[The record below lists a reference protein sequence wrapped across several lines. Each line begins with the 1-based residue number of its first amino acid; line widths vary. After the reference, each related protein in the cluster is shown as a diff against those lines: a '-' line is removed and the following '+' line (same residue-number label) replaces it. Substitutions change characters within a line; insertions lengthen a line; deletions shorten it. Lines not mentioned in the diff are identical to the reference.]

1 MDNKKNKSNTMTLE
15 DLFNDVID
23 IKSNLL
29 EKSNSNSLFP
39 NPDLYM
45 YYKDLQNRSC
55 FNYGSKKSKYE

>member
-29 EKSNSNSLFP
+29 EKSNILLSTLSL
-39 NPDLYM
+39 
-45 YYKDLQNRSC
+45 
-55 FNYGSKKSKYE
+55 